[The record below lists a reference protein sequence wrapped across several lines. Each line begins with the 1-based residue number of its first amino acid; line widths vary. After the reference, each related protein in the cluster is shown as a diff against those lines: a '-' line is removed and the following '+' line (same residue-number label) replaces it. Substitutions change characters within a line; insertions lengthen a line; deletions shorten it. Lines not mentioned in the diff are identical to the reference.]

1 MDETPGIPGLREW
14 SPSMVGTMSVLDR
27 GDAPAQL
34 VIERNLKAQ
43 AQRQADQTKEELD
56 RITSRVNQTVAA
68 FELNEE
74 MMDENKAAYFVPDL
88 LELEKI
94 ISDTILKRRY
104 QQQVMI
110 FVLELEKIISDTIL
124 KRRYQQQVMIF
135 VVGFEEVTDQ
145 RLRLLTQI
153 NDFFGTYI
161 NSVDEEEYKPKEP
174 EVDLEEV
181 SVAVQ
186 EALETA
192 SSATQKLSDI
202 NTEIISY
209 VEKMTGGKAA
219 SKSKKKL
226 EKALQQAKDDIMSL
240 TEKLQG
246 AQAEIEDKEDHMTRL
261 YKQIDMKSMEV
272 LKYKNA
278 ADQAKKKL
286 DQITELQS
294 EISERDDEIERLNKA
309 LDDSQLS
316 LKQLENSKENSFARL
331 KAANDEG
338 ENKNLTIEKLQ
349 RKIQALN
356 VQQGDS
362 WNESQK
368 QFEVTLQQVREEN
381 RQEVEN
387 VREALQD
394 RIDELEEEALNQ
406 PKGWASDSEDE
417 RELSKS
423 LSRTSGYLDQEPEF
437 DMTEVASNVTSLSQ
451 PREPGWDLDTLGDD
465 REPRSG
471 LSSRHPSSVRKQ
483 ELQSQPG
490 TPKTLDPPKPKN
502 INKAIED
509 DNSRNKSGTPKKAMR
524 TKSNLEPVHEVP
536 FEEKIPLEEEERWS
550 KVPQEQLPSAFKQY
564 RKEALFIVQGLQEK
578 IKTNQEE
585 NHKKVKQLRN
595 HIQVKE
601 EKWDK
606 ERNTFIKKVDL
617 ARDAEREAEKEAD
630 NAVTQLESFVK
641 QHEETTKNA
650 IKQEQKALKTLTP
663 EQRAKYLGEFNPID
677 MVNPITEEKPEEVE
691 KEESEPQEDKNETEK
706 EKDETEKLEEETEV
720 KEKEEKME
728 EDNKEVEEAP
738 EMADQNTQMDSVF
751 MIEQEQQ
758 TSRIQSRL
766 NPEHV
771 ELFMKLQSTGRLKK
785 MPTVL
790 QEELAAATE
799 GNQKLQQAL
808 LKVTTDAADYV
819 GTGIDVLE
827 LGGSPRIGRE
837 ADGGGRDGG
846 LPHSLDDF
854 VMAEPSMESGISVK
868 NPVSRSTQKTPQR
881 KLLPKHA
888 KKPNNQRQR
897 AGTHP
902 KPKEEPSLKRPMTPT
917 NSTDTIDNDQDEVIE
932 ELNFEDGD
940 EYDEDNIDGTEL
952 ADQFEKLLASGLEGE
967 DELERPLSAS
977 SHHSQQSLYEK
988 FRAQLEQRK
997 QEIVER
1003 RSRATSMHGSLLSA
1017 KSGSY
1022 RDQAPSRD
1030 SAIMTPQGDVPFPDE
1045 EYDDP
1050 GMAQKSSAESSTRPQ
1065 QSAAVSHHDQMSQAR
1080 LSTAGYQGRVSSHL
1094 VSRAPSVSESGVSML
1109 GTDDE
1114 GGYSADEE
1122 EAAGGL
1128 LPRFIATATSAKLYD
1143 VDKLDIA
1150 TSPIAY
1156 STISKSSRQS
1166 IESIADHPV
1175 VQDYLKT
1182 YQHVTDFKEN
1192 VMKLVYDKEFGAA
1205 LEQLAEM
1212 KTLQFDRDSNV
1223 QSQVSHMTYNV
1234 ETFLK
1239 EIISIFGTVMTTP
1252 EPEAAVSSLMI
1263 SRADTGKSRFGGLG
1277 FQLLPSD
1284 AIQEGIPVGLERE
1297 MTDMTFQS
1305 SERAKEIQENYD
1317 RLKQEAGKQQMDYE
1331 DKLNNNTVMMMEMQ
1345 NTIQDLQQ
1353 ELQALEGAKAMSST
1367 SRVSTASAGR
1377 DLQVEPTIIFSRS
1390 DSERNQKALKR
1401 GISAQRVSAEQ
1412 YNEAV
1417 RAMEQYT
1424 VLPAKRLVHIVR
1436 KYSHHTEMKKIE
1448 DDVRHSN
1455 SIDQEVYTLLE
1466 RMETLQSKRAH
1477 RWGEEMDNLTA
1488 ERNRLAHLLMDTLT
1502 HLEQESGIFMIK
1514 PILSWK
1520 GRGFQP
1526 QYQSKLSSYQ
1536 PPKRLLRPITP
1547 EDRKGTPFTVVPAPT
1562 PANQGT
1568 KAGFRPGTRN
1578 SSGTPGGGGDTHRL
1592 YTSSGHN
1599 PNGGASI
1606 KGYAVQMVGEVP
1618 QPMWSMSTSLPTHA
1632 GEGAGSGGGG
1642 LTGRLNFMTTP
1653 RLLELDVN
1661 RLLIGQNTVS
1671 AATKAM
1677 MSNDRLVNAAN
1688 SSVRSYVTI
1697 SRPSTHPAVPNLRPS
1712 RPNSS
1717 SEAEKAQTTPRSPPP
1732 PTSSSAGPHGRTR
1745 SEGAL
1750 QMSQPLPP
1758 IKVPSNDNN
1767 EEDEIM
1773 RGTGASDS
1781 GSRLHPS
1788 PPHTPP
1794 GSSLRHSPAI
1804 IDDEDDPRQSQ
1815 NASPGHIT
1823 KVSMRSA
1830 SRSSEHNLK
1839 T

>member
-1 MDETPGIPGLREW
+1 MDEVPEEFGVRQW

-56 RITSRVNQTVAA
+56 RITSRVNKTVAA

-94 ISDTILKRRY
+94 ISDTI
-104 QQQVMI
+104 Q
-110 FVLELEKIISDTIL
+110 

-145 RLRLLTQI
+145 RLKLLNQI

-161 NSVDEEEYKPKEP
+161 NSVDEEEFKPKKP

-181 SVAVQ
+181 SVAVKD
-186 EALETA
+186 ALDTA

-202 NTEIISY
+202 NTEILSY

-240 TEKLQG
+240 TDKLQG
-246 AQAEIEDKEDHMTRL
+246 AQADIEDKEDQMTRL
-261 YKQIDMKSMEV
+261 YKQIDLKSMEV
-272 LKYKNA
+272 MKYKNA
-278 ADQAKKKL
+278 AEQAKKKL
-286 DQITELQS
+286 DQISELQL
-294 EISERDDEIERLNKA
+294 EISERDEEIERLNKA

-338 ENKNLTIEKLQ
+338 ENKNQTIEKLQ

-356 VQQGDS
+356 VQLGDS
-362 WNESQK
+362 WNDSQK
-368 QFEVTLQQVREEN
+368 QFESTLQQVNEEH
-381 RQEVEN
+381 RQELESI
-387 VREALQD
+387 RETLQA

-417 RELSKS
+417 RDLTKS
-423 LSRTSGYLDQEPEF
+423 LSRTSGYLDHGPEF
-437 DMTEVASNVTSLSQ
+437 EMTEVASNVTSLSQ

-465 REPRSG
+465 REIKSG
-471 LSSRHPSSVRKQ
+471 LSSRQPSSIRKQ
-483 ELQSQPG
+483 ELQSRQSTDAAIKPTPPG
-490 TPKTLDPPKPKN
+490 TPKNLDPPKPKN
-502 INKAIED
+502 INKVIED
-509 DNSRNKSGTPKKAMR
+509 DSSRNKTGTPKKAMR

-578 IKTNQEE
+578 IKTNQED
-585 NHKKVKQLRN
+585 NHKKIKQLRN

-606 ERNTFIKKVDL
+606 ERNTLVHQVDA
-617 ARDAEREAEKEAD
+617 AREAEREAEKEAD
-630 NAVTQLESFVK
+630 SAVAQLESFVK
-641 QHEETTKNA
+641 EHEETTKNA

-663 EQRAKYLGEFNPID
+663 EQRAKYLGEFNPME
-677 MVNPITEEKPEEVE
+677 MVKPI
-691 KEESEPQEDKNETEK
+691 
-706 EKDETEKLEEETEV
+706 
-720 KEKEEKME
+720 KEEK
-728 EDNKEVEEAP
+728 
-738 EMADQNTQMDSVF
+738 
-751 MIEQEQQ
+751 
-758 TSRIQSRL
+758 
-766 NPEHV
+766 
-771 ELFMKLQSTGRLKK
+771 KK
-785 MPTVL
+785 
-790 QEELAAATE
+790 
-799 GNQKLQQAL
+799 
-808 LKVTTDAADYV
+808 
-819 GTGIDVLE
+819 
-827 LGGSPRIGRE
+827 
-837 ADGGGRDGG
+837 
-846 LPHSLDDF
+846 
-854 VMAEPSMESGISVK
+854 
-868 NPVSRSTQKTPQR
+868 PVSRATQKTPQR
-881 KLLPKHA
+881 KLPPKHA
-888 KKPNNQRQR
+888 KKPNSQRQQ
-897 AGTHP
+897 AGTRP
-902 KPKEEPSLKRPMTPT
+902 KPKEESEIKHPVSPT
-917 NSTDTIDNDQDEVIE
+917 ENIAMDNNNEDEVME
-932 ELNFEDGD
+932 ELDFEDDD
-940 EYDEDNIDGTEL
+940 EYDEDNMDGIQL
-952 ADQFEKLLASGLEGE
+952 ANHFEKLLASGLDGE
-967 DELERPLSAS
+967 DELDRPLSAS

-1030 SAIMTPQGDVPFPDE
+1030 SSAVLTPQGDIQFPDE
-1045 EYDDP
+1045 EYEDP
-1050 GMAQKSSAESSTRPQ
+1050 GEVLKSSAESSTRPHPQREQ
-1065 QSAAVSHHDQMSQAR
+1065 QSAAISHQDQMSQAR

-1109 GTDDE
+1109 ETDEE

-1122 EAAGGL
+1122 EAVAEA
-1128 LPRFIATATSAKLYD
+1128 LPRFIATATSAKLFD
-1143 VDKLDIA
+1143 VDKLDMA
-1150 TSPIAY
+1150 TSPVAY
-1156 STISKSSRQS
+1156 STVSKSSRQS

-1182 YQHVTDFKEN
+1182 YQHITDFKEN

-1205 LEQLAEM
+1205 LEQLAEI

-1239 EIISIFGTVMTTP
+1239 EIISVFGTVMTTP
-1252 EPEAAVSSLMI
+1252 EPEAAISSLMV
-1263 SRADTGKSRFGGLG
+1263 SRADTGKSRMGGLG
-1277 FQLLPSD
+1277 FQLQSAAE
-1284 AIQEGIPVGLERE
+1284 AIQEGVQEGLERE

-1305 SERAKEIQENYD
+1305 SERIKEIQENYD
-1317 RLKQEAGKQQMDYE
+1317 RLKQEASKQQMDYE

-1353 ELQALEGAKAMSST
+1353 ELQALGGSKAMSSP
-1367 SRVSTASAGR
+1367 SRVSTATANR

-1390 DSERNQKALKR
+1390 DSERNQRALKR
-1401 GISAQRVSAEQ
+1401 GISAQKVSAEQ

-1448 DDVRHSN
+1448 DDVRRSN

-1466 RMETLQSKRAH
+1466 RMETLQSKRAQ

-1526 QYQSKLSSYQ
+1526 HYQSKLSSYQ

-1547 EDRKGTPFTVVPAPT
+1547 EERKGTPFTVVPAPT

-1568 KAGFRPGTRN
+1568 KAGYRPGTRT
-1578 SSGTPGGGGDTHRL
+1578 SSGTPGGGDAHRL
-1592 YTSSGHN
+1592 YTSGHI
-1599 PNGGASI
+1599 PNGGASL
-1606 KGYAVQMVGEVP
+1606 KGSAVQMVGEVP
-1618 QPMWSMSTSLPTHA
+1618 QPMWSMNTSIPTQG
-1632 GEGAGSGGGG
+1632 GEGTGTVGGG

-1671 AATKAM
+1671 AATKALL
-1677 MSNDRLVNAAN
+1677 SNDRLVNAAN

-1697 SRPSTHPAVPNLRPS
+1697 ARPSTHPPVPNLRPS

-1717 SEAEKAQTTPRSPPP
+1717 SEAEKGQTTPRSPPP
-1732 PTSSSAGPHGRTR
+1732 QTSSSAGPHGRSR

-1758 IKVPSNDNN
+1758 IKVPSNNN
-1767 EEDEIM
+1767 EEDDN
-1773 RGTGASDS
+1773 RTGKDTGESNS
-1781 GSRLHPS
+1781 QSRLHPS

-1804 IDDEDDPRQSQ
+1804 IDDDDDPRQSQ

-1839 T
+1839 M

>member
-1 MDETPGIPGLREW
+1 MDEVPEEFGVRQW

-56 RITSRVNQTVAA
+56 RITSRVNKTVAA

-94 ISDTILKRRY
+94 ISDTI
-104 QQQVMI
+104 Q
-110 FVLELEKIISDTIL
+110 

-145 RLRLLTQI
+145 RLKLLNQI

-161 NSVDEEEYKPKEP
+161 NSVDEEEFKPKKP

-181 SVAVQ
+181 SVAVKD
-186 EALETA
+186 ALDTA

-202 NTEIISY
+202 NTEILSY

-240 TEKLQG
+240 TDKLQG
-246 AQAEIEDKEDHMTRL
+246 AQADIEDKEDQMTRL
-261 YKQIDMKSMEV
+261 YKQIDLKSMEV
-272 LKYKNA
+272 MKYKNA
-278 ADQAKKKL
+278 AEQAKKKL
-286 DQITELQS
+286 DQISELQL
-294 EISERDDEIERLNKA
+294 EISERDEEIERLNKA

-338 ENKNLTIEKLQ
+338 ENKNQTIEKLQ

-356 VQQGDS
+356 VQLGDS
-362 WNESQK
+362 WNDSQK
-368 QFEVTLQQVREEN
+368 QFESTLQQVNEEH
-381 RQEVEN
+381 RQELESI
-387 VREALQD
+387 RETLQA

-417 RELSKS
+417 RDLTKS
-423 LSRTSGYLDQEPEF
+423 LSRTSGYLDHGPEF
-437 DMTEVASNVTSLSQ
+437 EMTEVASNVTSLSQ

-465 REPRSG
+465 REIKSG
-471 LSSRHPSSVRKQ
+471 LSSRQPSSIRKQ
-483 ELQSQPG
+483 ELQSRQSTDAAIKPTPPG
-490 TPKTLDPPKPKN
+490 TPKNLDPPKPKN
-502 INKAIED
+502 INKVIED
-509 DNSRNKSGTPKKAMR
+509 DSSRNKTGTPKKAMR

-578 IKTNQEE
+578 IKTNQED
-585 NHKKVKQLRN
+585 NHKKIKQLRN

-606 ERNTFIKKVDL
+606 ERNTLVHQVDA
-617 ARDAEREAEKEAD
+617 AREAEREAEKEAD
-630 NAVTQLESFVK
+630 SAVAQLESFVK
-641 QHEETTKNA
+641 EHEETTKNA

-663 EQRAKYLGEFNPID
+663 EQRAKYLGEFNPME
-677 MVNPITEEKPEEVE
+677 MVKPI
-691 KEESEPQEDKNETEK
+691 
-706 EKDETEKLEEETEV
+706 
-720 KEKEEKME
+720 KEEK
-728 EDNKEVEEAP
+728 D
-738 EMADQNTQMDSVF
+738 
-751 MIEQEQQ
+751 
-758 TSRIQSRL
+758 
-766 NPEHV
+766 
-771 ELFMKLQSTGRLKK
+771 
-785 MPTVL
+785 
-790 QEELAAATE
+790 
-799 GNQKLQQAL
+799 
-808 LKVTTDAADYV
+808 
-819 GTGIDVLE
+819 
-827 LGGSPRIGRE
+827 
-837 ADGGGRDGG
+837 
-846 LPHSLDDF
+846 
-854 VMAEPSMESGISVK
+854 
-868 NPVSRSTQKTPQR
+868 
-881 KLLPKHA
+881 
-888 KKPNNQRQR
+888 
-897 AGTHP
+897 
-902 KPKEEPSLKRPMTPT
+902 
-917 NSTDTIDNDQDEVIE
+917 
-932 ELNFEDGD
+932 
-940 EYDEDNIDGTEL
+940 
-952 ADQFEKLLASGLEGE
+952 GE
-967 DELERPLSAS
+967 DELDRPLSAS

-1030 SAIMTPQGDVPFPDE
+1030 SSAVLTPQGDIQFPDE
-1045 EYDDP
+1045 EYEDP
-1050 GMAQKSSAESSTRPQ
+1050 GEVLKSSAESSTRPHPQREQ
-1065 QSAAVSHHDQMSQAR
+1065 QSAAISHQDQMSQAR

-1109 GTDDE
+1109 ETDEE

-1122 EAAGGL
+1122 EAVAEA
-1128 LPRFIATATSAKLYD
+1128 LPRFIATATSAKLFD
-1143 VDKLDIA
+1143 VDKLDMA
-1150 TSPIAY
+1150 TSPVAY
-1156 STISKSSRQS
+1156 STVSKSSRQS

-1182 YQHVTDFKEN
+1182 YQHITDFKEN

-1205 LEQLAEM
+1205 LEQLAEI

-1239 EIISIFGTVMTTP
+1239 EIISVFGTVMTTP
-1252 EPEAAVSSLMI
+1252 EPEAAISSLMV
-1263 SRADTGKSRFGGLG
+1263 SRADTGKSRMGGLG
-1277 FQLLPSD
+1277 FQLQSAAE
-1284 AIQEGIPVGLERE
+1284 AIQEGVQEGLERE

-1305 SERAKEIQENYD
+1305 SERIKEIQENYD
-1317 RLKQEAGKQQMDYE
+1317 RLKQEASKQQMDYE

-1353 ELQALEGAKAMSST
+1353 ELQALGGSKAMSSP
-1367 SRVSTASAGR
+1367 SRVSTATANR

-1390 DSERNQKALKR
+1390 DSERNQRALKR
-1401 GISAQRVSAEQ
+1401 GISAQKVSAEQ

-1448 DDVRHSN
+1448 DDVRRSN

-1466 RMETLQSKRAH
+1466 RMETLQSKRAQ

-1526 QYQSKLSSYQ
+1526 HYQSKLSSYQ

-1547 EDRKGTPFTVVPAPT
+1547 EERKGTPFTVVPAPT

-1568 KAGFRPGTRN
+1568 KAGYRPGTRT
-1578 SSGTPGGGGDTHRL
+1578 SSGTPGGGDAHRL
-1592 YTSSGHN
+1592 YTSGHI
-1599 PNGGASI
+1599 PNGGASL
-1606 KGYAVQMVGEVP
+1606 KGSAVQMVGEVP
-1618 QPMWSMSTSLPTHA
+1618 QPMWSMNTSIPTQG
-1632 GEGAGSGGGG
+1632 GEGTGTVGGG

-1671 AATKAM
+1671 AATKALL
-1677 MSNDRLVNAAN
+1677 SNDRLVNAAN

-1697 SRPSTHPAVPNLRPS
+1697 ARPSTHPPVPNLRPS

-1717 SEAEKAQTTPRSPPP
+1717 SEAEKGQTTPRSPPP
-1732 PTSSSAGPHGRTR
+1732 QTSSSAGPHGRSR

-1758 IKVPSNDNN
+1758 IKVPSNNN
-1767 EEDEIM
+1767 EEDDN
-1773 RGTGASDS
+1773 RTGKDTGESNS
-1781 GSRLHPS
+1781 QSRLHPS

-1804 IDDEDDPRQSQ
+1804 IDDDDDPRQSQ

-1839 T
+1839 M

>member
-110 FVLELEKIISDTIL
+110 FV
-124 KRRYQQQVMIF
+124 
-135 VVGFEEVTDQ
+135 VGFEEVTDQ
-145 RLRLLTQI
+145 RLKLLTQI

-630 NAVTQLESFVK
+630 NAVSQLESFVK

-677 MVNPITEEKPEEVE
+677 MVNPITEEK
-691 KEESEPQEDKNETEK
+691 
-706 EKDETEKLEEETEV
+706 
-720 KEKEEKME
+720 
-728 EDNKEVEEAP
+728 
-738 EMADQNTQMDSVF
+738 
-751 MIEQEQQ
+751 
-758 TSRIQSRL
+758 
-766 NPEHV
+766 
-771 ELFMKLQSTGRLKK
+771 KK
-785 MPTVL
+785 
-790 QEELAAATE
+790 
-799 GNQKLQQAL
+799 
-808 LKVTTDAADYV
+808 
-819 GTGIDVLE
+819 
-827 LGGSPRIGRE
+827 
-837 ADGGGRDGG
+837 
-846 LPHSLDDF
+846 
-854 VMAEPSMESGISVK
+854 
-868 NPVSRSTQKTPQR
+868 PVSRSTQKTPQR
-881 KLLPKHA
+881 KLPPKHA

-897 AGTHP
+897 AGTQP
-902 KPKEEPSLKRPMTPT
+902 QPKEEPQLKRSVTPA
-917 NSTDTIDNDQDEVIE
+917 NSTGTIDNNEDEVIE

-1050 GMAQKSSAESSTRPQ
+1050 GMVQKSSAESSTRPQ

-1773 RGTGASDS
+1773 RGTGGSDS

>member
-110 FVLELEKIISDTIL
+110 FV
-124 KRRYQQQVMIF
+124 
-135 VVGFEEVTDQ
+135 VGFEEVTDQ
-145 RLRLLTQI
+145 RLKLLTQI

-338 ENKNLTIEKLQ
+338 ELTIEKLQ

-630 NAVTQLESFVK
+630 NAVSQLESFVK

-677 MVNPITEEKPEEVE
+677 MVNPITEEK
-691 KEESEPQEDKNETEK
+691 
-706 EKDETEKLEEETEV
+706 
-720 KEKEEKME
+720 
-728 EDNKEVEEAP
+728 
-738 EMADQNTQMDSVF
+738 
-751 MIEQEQQ
+751 
-758 TSRIQSRL
+758 

-827 LGGSPRIGRE
+827 LEGSPRIRRE
-837 ADGGGRDGG
+837 DDGGEGDGG
-846 LPHSLDDF
+846 LPHPLNDF
-854 VMAEPSMESGISVK
+854 LMAEPSMESGISVK
-868 NPVSRSTQKTPQR
+868 KPVSRSTQKTPQR
-881 KLLPKHA
+881 KLPPKHA

-897 AGTHP
+897 AGTQP
-902 KPKEEPSLKRPMTPT
+902 QPKEEPQLKRSVTPA
-917 NSTDTIDNDQDEVIE
+917 NSTGTIDNNEDEVIE

-1050 GMAQKSSAESSTRPQ
+1050 GMVQKSSAESSTRPQ

-1773 RGTGASDS
+1773 RGTGGSDS

>member
-1 MDETPGIPGLREW
+1 MDEVPEEFGVRQW

-56 RITSRVNQTVAA
+56 RITSRVNKTVAA

-94 ISDTILKRRY
+94 ISDTI
-104 QQQVMI
+104 Q
-110 FVLELEKIISDTIL
+110 

-145 RLRLLTQI
+145 RLKLLNQI

-161 NSVDEEEYKPKEP
+161 NSVDEEEFKPKKP

-181 SVAVQ
+181 SVAVKD
-186 EALETA
+186 ALDTA

-202 NTEIISY
+202 NTEILSY

-240 TEKLQG
+240 TDKLQG
-246 AQAEIEDKEDHMTRL
+246 AQADIEDKEDQMTRL
-261 YKQIDMKSMEV
+261 YKQIDLKSMEV
-272 LKYKNA
+272 MKYKNA
-278 ADQAKKKL
+278 AEQAKKKL
-286 DQITELQS
+286 DQISELQL
-294 EISERDDEIERLNKA
+294 EISERDEEIERLNKA

-338 ENKNLTIEKLQ
+338 ENKNQTIEKLQ

-356 VQQGDS
+356 VQLGDS
-362 WNESQK
+362 WNDSQK
-368 QFEVTLQQVREEN
+368 QFESTLQQVNEEH
-381 RQEVEN
+381 RQELESI
-387 VREALQD
+387 RETLQA

-417 RELSKS
+417 RDLTKS
-423 LSRTSGYLDQEPEF
+423 LSRTSGYLDHGPEF
-437 DMTEVASNVTSLSQ
+437 EMTEVASNVTSLSQ

-465 REPRSG
+465 REIKSG
-471 LSSRHPSSVRKQ
+471 LSSRQPSSIRKQ
-483 ELQSQPG
+483 ELQSRQSTDAAIKPTPPG
-490 TPKTLDPPKPKN
+490 TPKNLDPPKPKN
-502 INKAIED
+502 INKVIED
-509 DNSRNKSGTPKKAMR
+509 DSSRNKTGTPKKAMR

-578 IKTNQEE
+578 IKTNQED
-585 NHKKVKQLRN
+585 NHKKIKQLRN

-606 ERNTFIKKVDL
+606 ERNTLVHQVDA
-617 ARDAEREAEKEAD
+617 AREAEREAEKEAD
-630 NAVTQLESFVK
+630 SAVAQLESFVK
-641 QHEETTKNA
+641 EHEETTKNA

-663 EQRAKYLGEFNPID
+663 EQRAKYLGEFNPME
-677 MVNPITEEKPEEVE
+677 MVKPI
-691 KEESEPQEDKNETEK
+691 
-706 EKDETEKLEEETEV
+706 
-720 KEKEEKME
+720 KEEK
-728 EDNKEVEEAP
+728 K
-738 EMADQNTQMDSVF
+738 
-751 MIEQEQQ
+751 
-758 TSRIQSRL
+758 
-766 NPEHV
+766 
-771 ELFMKLQSTGRLKK
+771 
-785 MPTVL
+785 
-790 QEELAAATE
+790 
-799 GNQKLQQAL
+799 
-808 LKVTTDAADYV
+808 
-819 GTGIDVLE
+819 
-827 LGGSPRIGRE
+827 
-837 ADGGGRDGG
+837 
-846 LPHSLDDF
+846 
-854 VMAEPSMESGISVK
+854 
-868 NPVSRSTQKTPQR
+868 PVSRATQKTPQR
-881 KLLPKHA
+881 KLPPKHA
-888 KKPNNQRQR
+888 KKPNSQRQQ
-897 AGTHP
+897 AGTRP
-902 KPKEEPSLKRPMTPT
+902 KPKEESEIKHPVSPT
-917 NSTDTIDNDQDEVIE
+917 ENIAMDNNNEDEVME
-932 ELNFEDGD
+932 ELDFEDDD
-940 EYDEDNIDGTEL
+940 EYDEDNMDGIQL
-952 ADQFEKLLASGLEGE
+952 ANHFEKLLASGLDGE
-967 DELERPLSAS
+967 DELDRPLSAS

-1030 SAIMTPQGDVPFPDE
+1030 SSAVLTPQGDIQFPDE
-1045 EYDDP
+1045 EYEDP
-1050 GMAQKSSAESSTRPQ
+1050 GEVLKSSAESSTRPHPQREQ
-1065 QSAAVSHHDQMSQAR
+1065 QSAAISHQDQMSQAR

-1109 GTDDE
+1109 ETDEE

-1122 EAAGGL
+1122 EAVAEA
-1128 LPRFIATATSAKLYD
+1128 LPRFIATATSAKLFD
-1143 VDKLDIA
+1143 VDKLDMA
-1150 TSPIAY
+1150 TSPVAY
-1156 STISKSSRQS
+1156 STVSKSSRQS

-1182 YQHVTDFKEN
+1182 YQHITDFKEN

-1205 LEQLAEM
+1205 LEQLAEI

-1239 EIISIFGTVMTTP
+1239 EIISVFGTVMTTP
-1252 EPEAAVSSLMI
+1252 EPEAAISSLMV
-1263 SRADTGKSRFGGLG
+1263 SRADTGKSRMGGLG
-1277 FQLLPSD
+1277 FQLQSAAE
-1284 AIQEGIPVGLERE
+1284 AIQEGVQEGLERE

-1305 SERAKEIQENYD
+1305 SERIKEIQENYD
-1317 RLKQEAGKQQMDYE
+1317 RLKQEASKQQMDYE

-1353 ELQALEGAKAMSST
+1353 ELQALGGSKAMSSP
-1367 SRVSTASAGR
+1367 SRVSTATANR

-1390 DSERNQKALKR
+1390 DSERNQRALKR
-1401 GISAQRVSAEQ
+1401 GISAQKVSAEQ

-1448 DDVRHSN
+1448 DDVRRSN

-1466 RMETLQSKRAH
+1466 RMETLQSKRAQ

-1526 QYQSKLSSYQ
+1526 HYQSKLSSYQ

-1547 EDRKGTPFTVVPAPT
+1547 EERKGTPFTVVPAPT

-1568 KAGFRPGTRN
+1568 KAGYRPGTRT
-1578 SSGTPGGGGDTHRL
+1578 SSGTPGGGDAHRL
-1592 YTSSGHN
+1592 YTSGHI
-1599 PNGGASI
+1599 PNGGASL
-1606 KGYAVQMVGEVP
+1606 KGSAVQMVGEVP
-1618 QPMWSMSTSLPTHA
+1618 QPMWSMNTSIPTQG
-1632 GEGAGSGGGG
+1632 GEGTGTVGGG

-1671 AATKAM
+1671 AATKALL
-1677 MSNDRLVNAAN
+1677 SNDRLVNAAN

-1697 SRPSTHPAVPNLRPS
+1697 ARPSTHPPVPNLRPS

-1717 SEAEKAQTTPRSPPP
+1717 SEAEKGQTTPRSPPP
-1732 PTSSSAGPHGRTR
+1732 QTSSSAGPHGRSR

-1758 IKVPSNDNN
+1758 IKVPSNNN
-1767 EEDEIM
+1767 EEDDN
-1773 RGTGASDS
+1773 RTGKDTGESNS
-1781 GSRLHPS
+1781 QSRLHPS

-1804 IDDEDDPRQSQ
+1804 IDDDDDPRQSQ

-1839 T
+1839 M

>member
-1 MDETPGIPGLREW
+1 MDEVPEEFGVRQW

-56 RITSRVNQTVAA
+56 RITSRVNKTVAA

-94 ISDTILKRRY
+94 ISDTI
-104 QQQVMI
+104 Q
-110 FVLELEKIISDTIL
+110 

-145 RLRLLTQI
+145 RLKLLNQI

-161 NSVDEEEYKPKEP
+161 NSVDEEEFKPKKP

-181 SVAVQ
+181 SVAVKD
-186 EALETA
+186 ALDTA

-202 NTEIISY
+202 NTEILSY

-240 TEKLQG
+240 TDKLQG
-246 AQAEIEDKEDHMTRL
+246 AQADIEDKEDQMTRL
-261 YKQIDMKSMEV
+261 YKQIDLKSMEV
-272 LKYKNA
+272 MKYKNA
-278 ADQAKKKL
+278 AEQAKKKL
-286 DQITELQS
+286 DQISELQL
-294 EISERDDEIERLNKA
+294 EISERDEEIERLNKA

-338 ENKNLTIEKLQ
+338 ENKNQTIEKLQ

-356 VQQGDS
+356 VQLGDS
-362 WNESQK
+362 WNDSQK
-368 QFEVTLQQVREEN
+368 QFESTLQQVNEEH
-381 RQEVEN
+381 RQELESI
-387 VREALQD
+387 RETLQA

-417 RELSKS
+417 RDLTKS
-423 LSRTSGYLDQEPEF
+423 LSRTSGYLDHGPEF
-437 DMTEVASNVTSLSQ
+437 EMTEVASNVTSLSQ

-465 REPRSG
+465 REIKSG
-471 LSSRHPSSVRKQ
+471 LSSRQPSSIRKQ
-483 ELQSQPG
+483 ELQSRQSTDAAIKPTPPG
-490 TPKTLDPPKPKN
+490 TPKNLDPPKPKN
-502 INKAIED
+502 INKVIED
-509 DNSRNKSGTPKKAMR
+509 DSSRNKTGTPKKAMR

-578 IKTNQEE
+578 IKTNQED
-585 NHKKVKQLRN
+585 NHKKIKQLRN

-606 ERNTFIKKVDL
+606 ERNTLVHQVDA
-617 ARDAEREAEKEAD
+617 AREAEREAEKEAD
-630 NAVTQLESFVK
+630 SAVAQLESFVK
-641 QHEETTKNA
+641 EHEETTKNA

-663 EQRAKYLGEFNPID
+663 EQRAKYLGEFNPME
-677 MVNPITEEKPEEVE
+677 MVKPI
-691 KEESEPQEDKNETEK
+691 
-706 EKDETEKLEEETEV
+706 
-720 KEKEEKME
+720 KEEK
-728 EDNKEVEEAP
+728 
-738 EMADQNTQMDSVF
+738 
-751 MIEQEQQ
+751 
-758 TSRIQSRL
+758 
-766 NPEHV
+766 NPEHM
-771 ELFMKLQSTGRLKK
+771 ELFMKLQSTGRLRK
-785 MPTVL
+785 MPTIL

-799 GNQKLQQAL
+799 GNHKLQQAL
-808 LKVTTDAADYV
+808 LKVTSEVADDV
-819 GTGIDVLE
+819 GV
-827 LGGSPRIGRE
+827 
-837 ADGGGRDGG
+837 GGGILESAGSAGRIDDGEG
-846 LPHSLDDF
+846 NVPSIPPLPLDDF
-854 VMAEPSMESGISVK
+854 LMVEPSIESGISV
-868 NPVSRSTQKTPQR
+868 
-881 KLLPKHA
+881 
-888 KKPNNQRQR
+888 
-897 AGTHP
+897 
-902 KPKEEPSLKRPMTPT
+902 
-917 NSTDTIDNDQDEVIE
+917 D
-932 ELNFEDGD
+932 
-940 EYDEDNIDGTEL
+940 
-952 ADQFEKLLASGLEGE
+952 GE
-967 DELERPLSAS
+967 DELDRPLSAS

-1030 SAIMTPQGDVPFPDE
+1030 SSAVLTPQGDIQFPDE
-1045 EYDDP
+1045 EYEDP
-1050 GMAQKSSAESSTRPQ
+1050 GEVLKSSAESSTRPHPQREQ
-1065 QSAAVSHHDQMSQAR
+1065 QSAAISHQDQMSQAR

-1109 GTDDE
+1109 ETDEE

-1122 EAAGGL
+1122 EAVAEA
-1128 LPRFIATATSAKLYD
+1128 LPRFIATATSAKLFD
-1143 VDKLDIA
+1143 VDKLDMA
-1150 TSPIAY
+1150 TSPVAY
-1156 STISKSSRQS
+1156 STVSKSSRQS

-1182 YQHVTDFKEN
+1182 YQHITDFKEN

-1205 LEQLAEM
+1205 LEQLAEI

-1239 EIISIFGTVMTTP
+1239 EIISVFGTVMTTP
-1252 EPEAAVSSLMI
+1252 EPEAAISSLMV
-1263 SRADTGKSRFGGLG
+1263 SRADTGKSRMGGLG
-1277 FQLLPSD
+1277 FQLQSAAE
-1284 AIQEGIPVGLERE
+1284 AIQEGVQEGLERE

-1305 SERAKEIQENYD
+1305 SERIKEIQENYD
-1317 RLKQEAGKQQMDYE
+1317 RLKQEASKQQMDYE

-1353 ELQALEGAKAMSST
+1353 ELQALGGSKAMSSP
-1367 SRVSTASAGR
+1367 SRVSTATANR

-1390 DSERNQKALKR
+1390 DSERNQRALKR
-1401 GISAQRVSAEQ
+1401 GISAQKVSAEQ

-1448 DDVRHSN
+1448 DDVRRSN

-1466 RMETLQSKRAH
+1466 RMETLQSKRAQ

-1526 QYQSKLSSYQ
+1526 HYQSKLSSYQ

-1547 EDRKGTPFTVVPAPT
+1547 EERKGTPFTVVPAPT

-1568 KAGFRPGTRN
+1568 KAGYRPGTRT
-1578 SSGTPGGGGDTHRL
+1578 SSGTPGGGDAHRL
-1592 YTSSGHN
+1592 YTSGHI
-1599 PNGGASI
+1599 PNGGASL
-1606 KGYAVQMVGEVP
+1606 KGSAVQMVGEVP
-1618 QPMWSMSTSLPTHA
+1618 QPMWSMNTSIPTQG
-1632 GEGAGSGGGG
+1632 GEGTGTVGGG

-1671 AATKAM
+1671 AATKALL
-1677 MSNDRLVNAAN
+1677 SNDRLVNAAN

-1697 SRPSTHPAVPNLRPS
+1697 ARPSTHPPVPNLRPS

-1717 SEAEKAQTTPRSPPP
+1717 SEAEKGQTTPRSPPP
-1732 PTSSSAGPHGRTR
+1732 QTSSSAGPHGRSR

-1758 IKVPSNDNN
+1758 IKVPSNNN
-1767 EEDEIM
+1767 EEDDN
-1773 RGTGASDS
+1773 RTGKDTGESNS
-1781 GSRLHPS
+1781 QSRLHPS

-1804 IDDEDDPRQSQ
+1804 IDDDDDPRQSQ

-1839 T
+1839 M

>member
-110 FVLELEKIISDTIL
+110 FV
-124 KRRYQQQVMIF
+124 
-135 VVGFEEVTDQ
+135 VGFEEVTDQ
-145 RLRLLTQI
+145 RLKLLTQI

-630 NAVTQLESFVK
+630 NAVSQLESFVK

-677 MVNPITEEKPEEVE
+677 MVNPITEEK
-691 KEESEPQEDKNETEK
+691 
-706 EKDETEKLEEETEV
+706 
-720 KEKEEKME
+720 
-728 EDNKEVEEAP
+728 
-738 EMADQNTQMDSVF
+738 
-751 MIEQEQQ
+751 
-758 TSRIQSRL
+758 
-766 NPEHV
+766 
-771 ELFMKLQSTGRLKK
+771 
-785 MPTVL
+785 
-790 QEELAAATE
+790 
-799 GNQKLQQAL
+799 
-808 LKVTTDAADYV
+808 
-819 GTGIDVLE
+819 
-827 LGGSPRIGRE
+827 
-837 ADGGGRDGG
+837 
-846 LPHSLDDF
+846 
-854 VMAEPSMESGISVK
+854 
-868 NPVSRSTQKTPQR
+868 
-881 KLLPKHA
+881 
-888 KKPNNQRQR
+888 
-897 AGTHP
+897 
-902 KPKEEPSLKRPMTPT
+902 
-917 NSTDTIDNDQDEVIE
+917 
-932 ELNFEDGD
+932 
-940 EYDEDNIDGTEL
+940 
-952 ADQFEKLLASGLEGE
+952 EGE

-1050 GMAQKSSAESSTRPQ
+1050 GMVQKSSAESSTRPQ

-1773 RGTGASDS
+1773 RGTGGSDS

>member
-1 MDETPGIPGLREW
+1 MDEVPEEFGVRQW

-56 RITSRVNQTVAA
+56 RITSRVNKTVAA

-94 ISDTILKRRY
+94 ISDTI
-104 QQQVMI
+104 Q
-110 FVLELEKIISDTIL
+110 

-145 RLRLLTQI
+145 RLKLLNQI

-161 NSVDEEEYKPKEP
+161 NSVDEEEFKPKKP

-181 SVAVQ
+181 SVAVKD
-186 EALETA
+186 ALDTA

-202 NTEIISY
+202 NTEILSY

-240 TEKLQG
+240 TDKLQG
-246 AQAEIEDKEDHMTRL
+246 AQADIEDKEDQMTRL
-261 YKQIDMKSMEV
+261 YKQIDLKSMEV
-272 LKYKNA
+272 MKYKNA
-278 ADQAKKKL
+278 AEQAKKKL
-286 DQITELQS
+286 DQISELQL
-294 EISERDDEIERLNKA
+294 EISERDEEIERLNKA

-338 ENKNLTIEKLQ
+338 ENKNQTIEKLQ

-356 VQQGDS
+356 VQLGDS
-362 WNESQK
+362 WNDSQK
-368 QFEVTLQQVREEN
+368 QFESTLQQVNEEH
-381 RQEVEN
+381 RQELESI
-387 VREALQD
+387 RETLQA

-417 RELSKS
+417 RDLTKS
-423 LSRTSGYLDQEPEF
+423 LSRTSGYLDHGPEF
-437 DMTEVASNVTSLSQ
+437 EMTEVASNVTSLSQ

-465 REPRSG
+465 REIKSG
-471 LSSRHPSSVRKQ
+471 LSSRQPSSIRKQ
-483 ELQSQPG
+483 ELQSRQSTDAAIKPTPPG
-490 TPKTLDPPKPKN
+490 TPKNLDPPKPKN
-502 INKAIED
+502 INKVIED
-509 DNSRNKSGTPKKAMR
+509 DSSRNKTGTPKKAMR

-578 IKTNQEE
+578 IKTNQED
-585 NHKKVKQLRN
+585 NHKKIKQLRN

-606 ERNTFIKKVDL
+606 ERNTLVHQVDA
-617 ARDAEREAEKEAD
+617 AREAEREAEKEAD
-630 NAVTQLESFVK
+630 SAVAQLESFVK
-641 QHEETTKNA
+641 EHEETTKNA

-663 EQRAKYLGEFNPID
+663 EQRAKYLGEFNPME
-677 MVNPITEEKPEEVE
+677 MVKPI
-691 KEESEPQEDKNETEK
+691 
-706 EKDETEKLEEETEV
+706 
-720 KEKEEKME
+720 KEEK
-728 EDNKEVEEAP
+728 
-738 EMADQNTQMDSVF
+738 
-751 MIEQEQQ
+751 
-758 TSRIQSRL
+758 
-766 NPEHV
+766 NPEHM
-771 ELFMKLQSTGRLKK
+771 ELFMKLQSTGRLRK
-785 MPTVL
+785 MPTIL

-799 GNQKLQQAL
+799 GNHKLQQAL
-808 LKVTTDAADYV
+808 LKVTSEVADDV
-819 GTGIDVLE
+819 GV
-827 LGGSPRIGRE
+827 
-837 ADGGGRDGG
+837 GGGILESAGSAGRIDDGEG
-846 LPHSLDDF
+846 NVPSIPPLPLDDF
-854 VMAEPSMESGISVK
+854 LMVEPSIESGISVK
-868 NPVSRSTQKTPQR
+868 KPVSRATQKTPQR
-881 KLLPKHA
+881 KLPPKHA
-888 KKPNNQRQR
+888 KKPNSQRQQ
-897 AGTHP
+897 AGTRP
-902 KPKEEPSLKRPMTPT
+902 KPKEESEIKHPVSPT
-917 NSTDTIDNDQDEVIE
+917 ENIAMDNNNEDEVME
-932 ELNFEDGD
+932 ELDFEDDD
-940 EYDEDNIDGTEL
+940 EYDEDNMDGIQL
-952 ADQFEKLLASGLEGE
+952 ANHFEKLLASGLDGE
-967 DELERPLSAS
+967 DELDRPLSAS

-1030 SAIMTPQGDVPFPDE
+1030 SSAVLTPQGDIQFPDE
-1045 EYDDP
+1045 
-1050 GMAQKSSAESSTRPQ
+1050 
-1065 QSAAVSHHDQMSQAR
+1065 
-1080 LSTAGYQGRVSSHL
+1080 
-1094 VSRAPSVSESGVSML
+1094 
-1109 GTDDE
+1109 
-1114 GGYSADEE
+1114 
-1122 EAAGGL
+1122 
-1128 LPRFIATATSAKLYD
+1128 
-1143 VDKLDIA
+1143 VDKLDMA
-1150 TSPIAY
+1150 TSPVAY
-1156 STISKSSRQS
+1156 STVSKSSRQS

-1182 YQHVTDFKEN
+1182 YQHITDFKEN

-1205 LEQLAEM
+1205 LEQLAEI

-1239 EIISIFGTVMTTP
+1239 EIISVFGTVMTTP
-1252 EPEAAVSSLMI
+1252 EPEAAISSLMV
-1263 SRADTGKSRFGGLG
+1263 SRADTGKSRMGGLG
-1277 FQLLPSD
+1277 FQLQSAAE
-1284 AIQEGIPVGLERE
+1284 AIQEGVQEGLERE

-1305 SERAKEIQENYD
+1305 SERIKEIQENYD
-1317 RLKQEAGKQQMDYE
+1317 RLKQEASKQQMDYE

-1353 ELQALEGAKAMSST
+1353 ELQALGGSKAMSSP
-1367 SRVSTASAGR
+1367 SRVSTATANR

-1390 DSERNQKALKR
+1390 DSERNQRALKR
-1401 GISAQRVSAEQ
+1401 GISAQKVSAEQ

-1448 DDVRHSN
+1448 DDVRRSN

-1466 RMETLQSKRAH
+1466 RMETLQSKRAQ

-1526 QYQSKLSSYQ
+1526 HYQSKLSSYQ

-1547 EDRKGTPFTVVPAPT
+1547 EERKGTPFTVVPAPT

-1568 KAGFRPGTRN
+1568 KAGYRPGTRT
-1578 SSGTPGGGGDTHRL
+1578 SSGTPGGGDAHRL
-1592 YTSSGHN
+1592 YTSGHI
-1599 PNGGASI
+1599 PNGGASL
-1606 KGYAVQMVGEVP
+1606 KGSAVQMVGEVP
-1618 QPMWSMSTSLPTHA
+1618 QPMWSMNTSIPTQG
-1632 GEGAGSGGGG
+1632 GEGTGTVGGG

-1671 AATKAM
+1671 AATKALL
-1677 MSNDRLVNAAN
+1677 SNDRLVNAAN

-1697 SRPSTHPAVPNLRPS
+1697 ARPSTHPPVPNLRPS

-1717 SEAEKAQTTPRSPPP
+1717 SEAEKGQTTPRSPPP
-1732 PTSSSAGPHGRTR
+1732 QTSSSAGPHGRSR

-1758 IKVPSNDNN
+1758 IKVPSNNN
-1767 EEDEIM
+1767 EEDDN
-1773 RGTGASDS
+1773 RTGKDTGESNS
-1781 GSRLHPS
+1781 QSRLHPS

-1804 IDDEDDPRQSQ
+1804 IDDDDDPRQSQ

-1839 T
+1839 M

>member
-1 MDETPGIPGLREW
+1 MDEVPEEFGVRQW

-56 RITSRVNQTVAA
+56 RITSRVNKTVAA

-94 ISDTILKRRY
+94 ISDTI
-104 QQQVMI
+104 Q
-110 FVLELEKIISDTIL
+110 

-145 RLRLLTQI
+145 RLKLLNQI

-161 NSVDEEEYKPKEP
+161 NSVDEEEFKPKKP

-181 SVAVQ
+181 SVAVKD
-186 EALETA
+186 ALDTA

-202 NTEIISY
+202 NTEILSY

-240 TEKLQG
+240 TDKLQG
-246 AQAEIEDKEDHMTRL
+246 AQADIEDKEDQMTRL
-261 YKQIDMKSMEV
+261 YKQIDLKSMEV
-272 LKYKNA
+272 MKYKNA
-278 ADQAKKKL
+278 AEQAKKKL
-286 DQITELQS
+286 DQISELQL
-294 EISERDDEIERLNKA
+294 EISERDEEIERLNKA

-338 ENKNLTIEKLQ
+338 EQTIEKLQ

-356 VQQGDS
+356 VQLGDS
-362 WNESQK
+362 WNDSQK
-368 QFEVTLQQVREEN
+368 QFESTLQQVNEEH
-381 RQEVEN
+381 RQELESI
-387 VREALQD
+387 RETLQA

-417 RELSKS
+417 RDLTKS
-423 LSRTSGYLDQEPEF
+423 LSRTSGYLDHGPEF
-437 DMTEVASNVTSLSQ
+437 EMTEVASNVTSLSQ

-465 REPRSG
+465 REIKSG
-471 LSSRHPSSVRKQ
+471 LSSRQPSSIRKQ
-483 ELQSQPG
+483 ELQSRQSTDAAIKPTPPG
-490 TPKTLDPPKPKN
+490 TPKNLDPPKPKN
-502 INKAIED
+502 INKVIED
-509 DNSRNKSGTPKKAMR
+509 DSSRNKTGTPKKAMR

-578 IKTNQEE
+578 IKTNQED
-585 NHKKVKQLRN
+585 NHKKIKQLRN

-606 ERNTFIKKVDL
+606 ERNTLVHQVDA
-617 ARDAEREAEKEAD
+617 AREAEREAEKEAD
-630 NAVTQLESFVK
+630 SAVAQLESFVK
-641 QHEETTKNA
+641 EHEETTKNA

-663 EQRAKYLGEFNPID
+663 EQRAKYLGEFNPME
-677 MVNPITEEKPEEVE
+677 MVKPI
-691 KEESEPQEDKNETEK
+691 
-706 EKDETEKLEEETEV
+706 
-720 KEKEEKME
+720 KEEK
-728 EDNKEVEEAP
+728 
-738 EMADQNTQMDSVF
+738 
-751 MIEQEQQ
+751 
-758 TSRIQSRL
+758 
-766 NPEHV
+766 NPEHM
-771 ELFMKLQSTGRLKK
+771 ELFMKLQSTGRLRK
-785 MPTVL
+785 MPTIL

-799 GNQKLQQAL
+799 GNHKLQQAL
-808 LKVTTDAADYV
+808 LKVTSEVADDV
-819 GTGIDVLE
+819 GV
-827 LGGSPRIGRE
+827 
-837 ADGGGRDGG
+837 GGGILESAGSAGRIDDGEG
-846 LPHSLDDF
+846 NVPSIPPLPLDDF
-854 VMAEPSMESGISVK
+854 LMVEPSIESGISVK
-868 NPVSRSTQKTPQR
+868 KPVSRATQKTPQR
-881 KLLPKHA
+881 KLPPKHA
-888 KKPNNQRQR
+888 KKPNSQRQQ
-897 AGTHP
+897 AGTRP
-902 KPKEEPSLKRPMTPT
+902 KPKEESEIKHPVSPT
-917 NSTDTIDNDQDEVIE
+917 ENIAMDNNNEDEVME
-932 ELNFEDGD
+932 ELDFEDDD
-940 EYDEDNIDGTEL
+940 EYDEDNMDGIQL
-952 ADQFEKLLASGLEGE
+952 ANHFEKLLASGLDGE
-967 DELERPLSAS
+967 DELDRPLSAS

-1030 SAIMTPQGDVPFPDE
+1030 SSAVLTPQGDIQFPDE
-1045 EYDDP
+1045 EYEDP
-1050 GMAQKSSAESSTRPQ
+1050 GEVLKSSAESSTRPHPQREQ
-1065 QSAAVSHHDQMSQAR
+1065 QSAAISHQDQMSQAR

-1109 GTDDE
+1109 ETDEE

-1122 EAAGGL
+1122 EAVAEA
-1128 LPRFIATATSAKLYD
+1128 LPRFIATATSAKLFD
-1143 VDKLDIA
+1143 VDKLDMA
-1150 TSPIAY
+1150 TSPVAY
-1156 STISKSSRQS
+1156 STVSKSSRQS

-1182 YQHVTDFKEN
+1182 YQHITDFKEN

-1205 LEQLAEM
+1205 LEQLAEI

-1239 EIISIFGTVMTTP
+1239 EIISVFGTVMTTP
-1252 EPEAAVSSLMI
+1252 EPEAAISSLMV
-1263 SRADTGKSRFGGLG
+1263 SRADTGKSRMGGLG
-1277 FQLLPSD
+1277 FQLQSAAE
-1284 AIQEGIPVGLERE
+1284 AIQEGVQEGLERE

-1305 SERAKEIQENYD
+1305 SERIKEIQENYD
-1317 RLKQEAGKQQMDYE
+1317 RLKQEASKQQMDYE

-1353 ELQALEGAKAMSST
+1353 ELQALGGSKAMSSP
-1367 SRVSTASAGR
+1367 SRVSTATANR

-1390 DSERNQKALKR
+1390 DSERNQRALKR
-1401 GISAQRVSAEQ
+1401 GISAQKVSAEQ

-1448 DDVRHSN
+1448 DDVRRSN

-1466 RMETLQSKRAH
+1466 RMETLQSKRAQ

-1526 QYQSKLSSYQ
+1526 HYQSKLSSYQ

-1547 EDRKGTPFTVVPAPT
+1547 EERKGTPFTVVPAPT

-1568 KAGFRPGTRN
+1568 KAGYRPGTRT
-1578 SSGTPGGGGDTHRL
+1578 SSGTPGGGDAHRL
-1592 YTSSGHN
+1592 YTSGHI
-1599 PNGGASI
+1599 PNGGASL
-1606 KGYAVQMVGEVP
+1606 KGSAVQMVGEVP
-1618 QPMWSMSTSLPTHA
+1618 QPMWSMNTSIPTQG
-1632 GEGAGSGGGG
+1632 GEGTGTVGGG

-1671 AATKAM
+1671 AATKALL
-1677 MSNDRLVNAAN
+1677 SNDRLVNAAN

-1697 SRPSTHPAVPNLRPS
+1697 ARPSTHPPVPNLRPS

-1717 SEAEKAQTTPRSPPP
+1717 SEAEKGQTTPRSPPP
-1732 PTSSSAGPHGRTR
+1732 QTSSSAGPHGRSR

-1758 IKVPSNDNN
+1758 IKVPSNNN
-1767 EEDEIM
+1767 EEDDN
-1773 RGTGASDS
+1773 RTGKDTGESNS
-1781 GSRLHPS
+1781 QSRLHPS

-1804 IDDEDDPRQSQ
+1804 IDDDDDPRQSQ

-1839 T
+1839 M

>member
-110 FVLELEKIISDTIL
+110 FV
-124 KRRYQQQVMIF
+124 
-135 VVGFEEVTDQ
+135 VGFEEVTDQ
-145 RLRLLTQI
+145 RLKLLTQI

-630 NAVTQLESFVK
+630 NAVSQLESFVK

-677 MVNPITEEKPEEVE
+677 MVNPITEEK
-691 KEESEPQEDKNETEK
+691 
-706 EKDETEKLEEETEV
+706 
-720 KEKEEKME
+720 
-728 EDNKEVEEAP
+728 
-738 EMADQNTQMDSVF
+738 
-751 MIEQEQQ
+751 
-758 TSRIQSRL
+758 

-827 LGGSPRIGRE
+827 LEGSPRIRRE
-837 ADGGGRDGG
+837 DDGGEGDGG
-846 LPHSLDDF
+846 LPHPLNDF
-854 VMAEPSMESGISVK
+854 LMAEPSMESGISVK
-868 NPVSRSTQKTPQR
+868 KPVSRSTQKTPQR
-881 KLLPKHA
+881 KLPPKHA

-897 AGTHP
+897 AGTQP
-902 KPKEEPSLKRPMTPT
+902 QPKEEPQLKRSVTPA
-917 NSTDTIDNDQDEVIE
+917 NSTGTIDNNEDEVIE

-1045 EYDDP
+1045 
-1050 GMAQKSSAESSTRPQ
+1050 
-1065 QSAAVSHHDQMSQAR
+1065 
-1080 LSTAGYQGRVSSHL
+1080 
-1094 VSRAPSVSESGVSML
+1094 
-1109 GTDDE
+1109 
-1114 GGYSADEE
+1114 
-1122 EAAGGL
+1122 
-1128 LPRFIATATSAKLYD
+1128 

-1773 RGTGASDS
+1773 RGTGGSDS